1 MIIYQVNI
9 LQRNHLLQK
18 LKGPQ
23 SVPVLIIIWGADVAD
38 TKLTSKHSKGFKYTV
53 PLMPNMLGLF
63 H

>member
-1 MIIYQVNI
+1 MIIYQFNI
-9 LQRNHLLQK
+9 LQRNQLLQK

-23 SVPVLIIIWGADVAD
+23 SVPVLIIIWGTDVAD
-38 TKLTSKHSKGFKYTV
+38 TKLTGKHSKGFKYTV